1 MAMVATFRRADGTV
15 ERELPDPVGGTFDAV
30 GDFDAL
36 LDSPVFPLLG
46 GIDPYGFTAL
56 RSRCLRCLRMSV
68 PPPSTPQLA
77 TARPASTVSDGRAC
91 LVEPAFALHFE
102 GD

>member
-1 MAMVATFRRADGTV
+1 MAVVATLRRADGTV
-15 ERELPDPVGGTFDAV
+15 ERELPDPVGGTFDAA

-56 RSRCLRCLRMSV
+56 RSRCLRCLRIALVNAAGSQRRGLLRLSV
-68 PPPSTPQLA
+68 MA
-77 TARPASTVSDGRAC
+77 ER
-91 LVEPAFALHFE
+91 
-102 GD
+102 